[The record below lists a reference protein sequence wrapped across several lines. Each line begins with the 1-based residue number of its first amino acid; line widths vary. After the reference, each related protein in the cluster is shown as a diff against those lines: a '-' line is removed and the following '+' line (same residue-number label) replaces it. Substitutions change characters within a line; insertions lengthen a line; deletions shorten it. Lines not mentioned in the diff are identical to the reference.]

1 MKINLYLFKNKK
13 EKVYNSQV
21 EKMTFNDNI
30 MAEGP
35 ERGSNPNLLGVPEHP
50 PPRGR
55 RPSWARPMT
64 PQSRRIFREEDEE
77 WSTPVAKILQ
87 LYYDHESWQ
96 QAQEILEGPTAVC
109 RKFGDEV

>member
-1 MKINLYLFKNKK
+1 
-13 EKVYNSQV
+13 
-21 EKMTFNDNI
+21 
-30 MAEGP
+30 MAEP
-35 ERGSNPNLLGVPEHP
+35 EGGVSNPNLLGIPEHA
-50 PPRGR
+50 PRHR

-64 PQSRRIFREEDEE
+64 PQTRRISREEDED

-109 RKFGDEV
+109 RKIGDEVSY